1 MVAKKIT
8 AESQRSFH
16 IDLSGM
22 TNEKGDSGIR
32 GEADPRVRRCRLSKS
47 ARGCPQCPQTAQ
59 WPLGTLLGEGRERDC
74 PTCTR
79 SLDGTLDANRV
90 LIFQFAKKAALDK
103 AWADD
108 IKPCEMRDDVSYLPR
123 TPAVR
128 LAAYEGNC
136 FRYRELGST
145 LFDRIDGKTDGTRWY
160 YDELA
165 RKRRDHE
172 CREVGA
178 PRLSTLQAKRIQS
191 PRCPNGC
198 HVLV

>member
-1 MVAKKIT
+1 MPLIKK
-8 AESQRSFH
+8 R
-16 IDLSGM
+16 
-22 TNEKGDSGIR
+22 K
-32 GEADPRVRRCRLSKS
+32 RLSAMPTDGAMAAWNAS
-47 ARGCPQCPQTAQ
+47 WRRSRPRLPDVHPLTRRHARRQSRPDLPVCQ
-59 WPLGTLLGEGRERDC
+59 
-74 PTCTR
+74 
-79 SLDGTLDANRV
+79 
-90 LIFQFAKKAALDK
+90 KAALDK

-136 FRYRELGST
+136 FRYRELGSA